1 MTSNPDEH
9 EPLGDLALISADVD
23 AMRRS
28 ASSSIAL
35 TTDEYLR
42 FLDTASANVAPSRKT
57 SEGWVPFD
65 LQNTALSPR

>member
-1 MTSNPDEH
+1 MKSNPDGH
-9 EPLGDLALISADVD
+9 EPFVDLALTSADVD

-28 ASSSIAL
+28 AFSSIAL

-42 FLDTASANVAPSRKT
+42 FLDSATANVAPSRKT

-65 LQNTALSPR
+65 LRDAVLSPR